1 MANEERGDKFEIRTL
16 TKTSTDLKKYF
27 IDVLEK
33 EKFLPALDDIEC
45 YLACDPTS
53 LLVGE
58 LNGKPIA
65 IVAAFKYEEQYCHVS
80 CYVVDKAYRG
90 QGYGLKITAEAKRR
104 SEPKVSEPND
114 VVVTS
119 FYAVPKMLENY
130 KKMFKAVPHWP
141 VEMHMVDISNALTLL
156 NDSTNGGAS
165 LDVDIKQ
172 VGEIDVKAVC
182 NYDTK
187 IFGYK
192 REKFLER
199 LLQVSHARVAVNQ
212 QNEIVGYAAARVLY
226 KPDSGYKVGP
236 VFGESF
242 EIAKSLLKEIFQE
255 IMECGRSSK
264 KTVVIN
270 FPVVV
275 NPDANKLAKLLCGK
289 ILIKCTFASCNGL
302 PKSDFTKWFAVTTL
316 EAG

>member
-16 TKTSTDLKKYF
+16 TKTSTGLKKYF
-27 IDVLEK
+27 LDVLEK
-33 EKFLPALDDIEC
+33 EKYFPALDDIEC

-58 LNGKPIA
+58 LNGKPTAIIA
-65 IVAAFKYEEQYCHVS
+65 SFKYEEHAQV
-80 CYVVDKAYRG
+80 
-90 QGYGLKITAEAKRR
+90 
-104 SEPKVSEPND
+104 
-114 VVVTS
+114 S
-119 FYAVPKMLENY
+119 FYAVPEMLENY
-130 KKMFKAVPHWP
+130 KKMFMAVPHWP
-141 VEMHMVDISNALTLL
+141 VEMHMVDISNALALL

-165 LDVDIKQ
+165 LVVDIKQ
-172 VGEIDVKAVC
+172 VGEIGVKAAC
-182 NYDTK
+182 NYNTK

-264 KTVVIN
+264 KAVVIN

-275 NPDANKLAKLLCGK
+275 NPDANKLAKRLCGK
-289 ILIKCTFASCNGL
+289 ILMKCMFVSCNGL

>member
-16 TKTSTDLKKYF
+16 TKTSTAGLKKYYL
-27 IDVLEK
+27 DALEK
-33 EKFLPALDDIEC
+33 ERFFPTLDDIEC
-45 YLACDPTS
+45 FLACDPTS

-58 LNGKPIA
+58 LDGKPIA
-65 IVAAFKYEEQYCHVS
+65 IAAMFKYEEQYRHFG

-90 QGYGLKITAEAKRR
+90 QGYGLKMTAEARRR
-104 SEPKVSEPND
+104 SEPNGIESLH
-114 VVVTS
+114 
-119 FYAVPKMLENY
+119 AVPAMLEKY
-130 KKMFKAVPHWP
+130 KKMPFMMVQHWP

-165 LDVDIKQ
+165 LVVDIKQ
-172 VGEIDVKAVC
+172 VGEIDVKSVC

-226 KPDSGYKVGP
+226 KPDSGYKVSP
-236 VFGESF
+236 VFSESF

-264 KTVVIN
+264 KVVVIN
-270 FPVVV
+270 YPVVV
-275 NPDANKLAKLLCGK
+275 NPNANKLAKLLCGK
-289 ILIKCTFASCNGL
+289 ILINCMFVSNNGL

>member
-1 MANEERGDKFEIRTL
+1 MDEMANEEREDKFEIRTL
-16 TKTSTDLKKYF
+16 TKTSTGLKKYF
-27 IDVLEK
+27 LDVLEK

-65 IVAAFKYEEQYCHVS
+65 IAAAFKYEEQYSHFG

-90 QGYGLKITAEAKRR
+90 QGYGLKITAEARRR
-104 SEPKVSEPND
+104 SEPDGVE
-114 VVVTS
+114 TG
-119 FYAVPKMLENY
+119 YTVPEMLENY
-130 KKMFKAVPHWP
+130 KKMCMAVQHWP
-141 VEMHMVDISNALTLL
+141 VEMHMVDVPNALTLL
-156 NDSTNGGAS
+156 NDGTSTNGGAS
-165 LDVDIKQ
+165 LVVDIKQ

-226 KPDSGYKVGP
+226 KQDSGYKVGP

-275 NPDANKLAKLLCGK
+275 NSDANKLAKLLCGK
-289 ILIKCTFASCNGL
+289 ILMKCMFVSCNGL

-316 EAG
+316 DAG

>member
-1 MANEERGDKFEIRTL
+1 MDEMANEEREDKFEIRTL
-16 TKTSTDLKKYF
+16 TKTSTGLKKYF
-27 IDVLEK
+27 LDALEK

-65 IVAAFKYEEQYCHVS
+65 IAAAFKYEEQYRHFG

-90 QGYGLKITAEAKRR
+90 QGYGLKITAEARRR
-104 SEPKVSEPND
+104 SEPDGVE
-114 VVVTS
+114 TG
-119 FYAVPKMLENY
+119 YTVPEMLENY
-130 KKMFKAVPHWP
+130 KKMCMAVQHWP
-141 VEMHMVDISNALTLL
+141 VEQHMVDVPNALTLL
-156 NDSTNGGAS
+156 NDGTSTNGGAS
-165 LDVDIKQ
+165 LVVDIKQ
-172 VGEIDVKAVC
+172 VGEIDVRAVC

-199 LLQVSHARVAVNQ
+199 LLQVSHARVALNQ

-275 NPDANKLAKLLCGK
+275 NSDANKLAKLLCGK
-289 ILIKCTFASCNGL
+289 ILMKCMFVSCNGL

-316 EAG
+316 DAG

>member
-1 MANEERGDKFEIRTL
+1 MA
-16 TKTSTDLKKYF
+16 
-27 IDVLEK
+27 V
-33 EKFLPALDDIEC
+33 
-45 YLACDPTS
+45 
-53 LLVGE
+53 
-58 LNGKPIA
+58 
-65 IVAAFKYEEQYCHVS
+65 Q
-80 CYVVDKAYRG
+80 
-90 QGYGLKITAEAKRR
+90 
-104 SEPKVSEPND
+104 
-114 VVVTS
+114 
-119 FYAVPKMLENY
+119 
-130 KKMFKAVPHWP
+130 HWP
-141 VEMHMVDISNALTLL
+141 VEMHMVDVPNALTLL
-156 NDSTNGGAS
+156 NDGTSTNGGAS
-165 LDVDIKQ
+165 LVVDIKQ